1 MYTTVKWNDEYK
13 KLQHKGSGFYVR
25 TWIWLQSQVHE
36 YQNTKMHF
44 QAVTDDGPEPYS
56 YMQQPV
62 LEAWLTL
69 KDPQSG
75 NDHLHIPEVYESLAY
90 ARVLRYVF
98 EPLHIRYSARMFDT
112 LPL

>member
-1 MYTTVKWNDEYK
+1 MFGHESDSKAKFTNTKTQQCIFK
-13 KLQHKGSGFYVR
+13 
-25 TWIWLQSQVHE
+25 QSQ
-36 YQNTKMHF
+36 ML
-44 QAVTDDGPEPYS
+44 GPEPYS
-56 YMQQPV
+56 YMQKPV

-90 ARVLRYVF
+90 ARILLYVF